1 MNDAQIEN
9 IFASISEINN
19 EIKDLKLEDE
29 KITGVVEENWHQ
41 GERNL
46 QEKYKKLLDKQNYA
60 EKETNQ
66 SLSLLSKEIEKL
78 KYELSDIIDQKFEH
92 INRNLDRE
100 TKNLRTS
107 YDELTGSLTNTSRD
121 IMDNYKKKMHEL
133 KTMIATF
140 FAKTDKIISDNTKKT
155 KEIETAFDLFQANF
169 VNPAKEIDGKI
180 FSINSKVDSS
190 EQIRESQFAVLK
202 DTVKKLIMALET

>member
-29 KITGVVEENWHQ
+29 KITGIVEENWHQ
-41 GERNL
+41 GEKNL

-155 KEIETAFDLFQANF
+155 NEIEQAFDLFQANF

-190 EQIRESQFAVLK
+190 EQIRES
-202 DTVKKLIMALET
+202 

>member
-140 FAKTDKIISDNTKKT
+140 FAKTDKIISENTKKT
-155 KEIETAFDLFQANF
+155 K
-169 VNPAKEIDGKI
+169 
-180 FSINSKVDSS
+180 
-190 EQIRESQFAVLK
+190 
-202 DTVKKLIMALET
+202 